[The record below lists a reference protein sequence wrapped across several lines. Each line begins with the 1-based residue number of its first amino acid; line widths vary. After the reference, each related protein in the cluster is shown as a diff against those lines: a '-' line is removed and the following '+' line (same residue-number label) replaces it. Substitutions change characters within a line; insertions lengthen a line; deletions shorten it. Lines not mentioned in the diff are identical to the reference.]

1 MPRIN
6 KELNSDS
13 KISIALCTYNGER
26 YLKEQL
32 DSFLR
37 QKLLPYEI
45 VACDDASTDST
56 LKILEDFARTAPFP
70 IRIYRSNHNLGLIQN
85 FSKAA
90 SLCTGDYV
98 AFSDQ
103 DDIWL
108 PDKLDASFHRMKEA
122 EREYGSDIP
131 LLVYSDPSLIDSEGR
146 RLGPSL
152 MKHQKTWH
160 SDHDPLRRLLI
171 HNTVAGHTS
180 LCNKV
185 LMQVSLPFPE
195 VITNHDGWFA
205 LVAASIGKIFFIPG
219 ALVLYRQHESNAVGI
234 NPIQKFNIRYIRH
247 ILNRINAVGAN
258 PIQKFNI
265 RYIRHILNRIME
277 EFIVVFIPTMEID
290 KYLHQAKELQKRLNE
305 RIRKAPSILNIYI
318 EALEQ
323 GGLMAARILIM
334 NKIRPHGF
342 INAFRFYHCIAR
354 SGA

>member
-6 KELNSDS
+6 KELNSDP

-56 LKILEDFARTAPFP
+56 VEILEDFARTAPFP
-70 IRIYRSNHNLGLIQN
+70 IRIYRSEHNLGLIQN

-108 PDKLDASFHRMKEA
+108 PDRLNASFHRMKEA

-131 LLVYSDPSLIDSEGR
+131 LLVYSDLSLIDSEGR
-146 RLGPSL
+146 CIRPSF
-152 MKHQKTWH
+152 MKYQKMWH
-160 SDHDPLRRLLI
+160 SDHGLLRILLAQ
-171 HNTVAGHTS
+171 NTIAGNTS

-205 LVAASIGKIFFIPG
+205 LVAASIGKIFFIPE
-219 ALVLYRQHESNAVGI
+219 ALVLYRQHESNAVGAG
-234 NPIQKFNIRYIRH
+234 PTQKVNIRYIRY
-247 ILNRINAVGAN
+247 ILN
-258 PIQKFNI
+258 
-265 RYIRHILNRIME
+265 HIIE
-277 EFIVVFIPTMEID
+277 EFSLTSITMMEIN
-290 KYLHQAKELQKRLNE
+290 KYLYQAKELQKRLNE
-305 RIRKAPSILNIYI
+305 RSRKAPSILNIYI

-323 GGLMAARILIM
+323 GGLMAARILII
-334 NKIRPHGF
+334 NKIRPFGF
-342 INAFRFYHCIAR
+342 IKAFLFYYWIAR